1 MFYPTHKHHSSFG
14 HVAAALLAVLMIG
27 GLWAAEVSPTLLSG
41 LHWREIGPARFS
53 SRVDDVA
60 GVPGNPNI
68 LYSANSTGGL
78 WRSTNG
84 GTTFESVFNDGG
96 TLSVGAV
103 AISPDNPNVVYIGTG
118 EGFPRNSISFGDG
131 LYKSVD
137 GGNTWK
143 DMGLKDTRRFSRIVV
158 NPQNPQIVFAAA
170 MGHAFGPNKERGI
183 FRSQDAGQTWKQVL
197 YVNDLTGA
205 SDVAID
211 PKDPNIVYA
220 GMYQYIRKPYT
231 FIGGGPGSG
240 MYRSSDGGDHWTKLT
255 DPSLHNGLPG
265 AKLIGRVGISICYSN
280 PNVVYTLIE
289 TQEPGVL
296 WRSSDRGIHWTLVNS
311 SHNINNRPFYYT
323 QVRVDPNDENHLFTL
338 AGSFSESNDGGKSF
352 HGIPGASMFGDHH
365 ALWIDPTNS
374 MRMLSGTD
382 GGFFISND
390 GARHWDFR
398 NNMPVAQPYHVG
410 VDMADPYN
418 VMGGFQDHE
427 IWIGPSTKWN
437 EVGVM
442 SGDWYRLRNM
452 ADGQYALA
460 DPRDPAIL
468 YYDGHFGD
476 ITRLD
481 RRNREWPGR
490 VGRPARTAVAAI
502 PIAGRH
508 HADFVPFRT
517 RTDPDLVILE
527 SAVYGSAISTPSDRA
542 GQPACCLRKSQC
554 RAPSLEIK
562 TAVGSESM
570 SHRVR
575 RIDPESVVIAKHAG
589 AGMPWKD
596 LPPLVRLAKG
606 TGGDVV

>member
-211 PKDPNIVYA
+211 PK
-220 GMYQYIRKPYT
+220 
-231 FIGGGPGSG
+231 GPQ
-240 MYRSSDGGDHWTKLT
+240 H
-255 DPSLHNGLPG
+255 
-265 AKLIGRVGISICYSN
+265 
-280 PNVVYTLIE
+280 
-289 TQEPGVL
+289 
-296 WRSSDRGIHWTLVNS
+296 
-311 SHNINNRPFYYT
+311 
-323 QVRVDPNDENHLFTL
+323 
-338 AGSFSESNDGGKSF
+338 
-352 HGIPGASMFGDHH
+352 
-365 ALWIDPTNS
+365 
-374 MRMLSGTD
+374 
-382 GGFFISND
+382 
-390 GARHWDFR
+390 
-398 NNMPVAQPYHVG
+398 
-410 VDMADPYN
+410 
-418 VMGGFQDHE
+418 
-427 IWIGPSTKWN
+427 
-437 EVGVM
+437 
-442 SGDWYRLRNM
+442 RLRRHVPVHPQ
-452 ADGQYALA
+452 AVHLHRRRSGQ
-460 DPRDPAIL
+460 RD
-468 YYDGHFGD
+468 
-476 ITRLD
+476 
-481 RRNREWPGR
+481 
-490 VGRPARTAVAAI
+490 
-502 PIAGRH
+502 
-508 HADFVPFRT
+508 VPFLR
-517 RTDPDLVILE
+517 RRRPLDE
-527 SAVYGSAISTPSDRA
+527 ADRSE
-542 GQPACCLRKSQC
+542 PA
-554 RAPSLEIK
+554 
-562 TAVGSESM
+562 
-570 SHRVR
+570 
-575 RIDPESVVIAKHAG
+575 
-589 AGMPWKD
+589 
-596 LPPLVRLAKG
+596 
-606 TGGDVV
+606 